1 MLNMQQKKINKKEI
15 WLIISIF
22 LLAFFMRVTLLDLRP
37 LHHDE
42 SVNEYFLSNLINNN
56 NYKYNPDNYHGP
68 FLYYVSLPFT
78 LLKTTEITLRLSEV
92 LFGSALCILPF
103 FIKPFSKKARLLSC
117 VFLIISPSLFYYS
130 RYAIHETF
138 FVFFTLLALVSLI
151 NLTTKNTKKIWI
163 YLFVLSLFLSYA
175 NKETAIIN
183 CFCIFVI
190 LVVMLFSRERRLNI
204 KENLFEKKN
213 GKSYL
218 TKHLFFAIGIGLLV
232 HIALFSSF
240 FTYPKGVIDSVIGP
254 FNWKTRTNEHSKP
267 IYYFAEILLKFELPI
282 LLISLTSIIYYA
294 HQLIKK
300 EKPEYETYISLFGFL
315 LLIIY
320 SLISYKT
327 PWLILSA
334 SCTLCLTAGIFLSK
348 IENKNL
354 LITLI
359 AVCAI
364 YLIYQMII
372 TSFIYPAND
381 EKNPFSYV
389 HTDINLKKNINAII
403 SENDKIEIVGE
414 SADYWPLPFYL
425 KGRISAYNSVE
436 GFLNA
441 LESSENKNLLVRE
454 ADFEK
459 IEETININYTVA
471 RQENLTIRSGSSYI
485 FLELKKS

>member
-1 MLNMQQKKINKKEI
+1 
-15 WLIISIF
+15 
-22 LLAFFMRVTLLDLRP
+22 
-37 LHHDE
+37 
-42 SVNEYFLSNLINNN
+42 
-56 NYKYNPDNYHGP
+56 
-68 FLYYVSLPFT
+68 LYYVSLPCTF
-78 LLKTTEITLRLSEV
+78 LKTTEITLRLSEV

-103 FIKPFSKKARLLSC
+103 FIKPFSKKAKLLSC
-117 VFLIISPSLFYYS
+117 VFLVISPSLFYYS
-130 RYAIHETF
+130 RYAIHEIF

-151 NLTTKNTKKIWI
+151 NLTTKNSKKIWI

-190 LVVMLFSRERRLNI
+190 LAVMLFSKERRLNI

-213 GKSYL
+213 GKFYL
-218 TKHLFFAIGIGLLV
+218 TKHLFIAIGIGLLF

-240 FTYPKGVIDSVIGP
+240 FTYPKGVIDSVLGP
-254 FNWKTRTNEHSKP
+254 FNWRTRTNEHAKP
-267 IYYFAEILLKFELPI
+267 IYYFTEMLLKLELPM
-282 LLISLTSIIYYA
+282 LLISLTSITYYA
-294 HQLIKK
+294 HRLIKK
-300 EKPEYETYISLFGFL
+300 KKPETETYISVFGFL

-327 PWLILSA
+327 PWLILSS
-334 SCTLCLTAGIFLSK
+334 SCVLCVIAATFLSK
-348 IENKNL
+348 ISNKNL
-354 LITLI
+354 LIALSV
-359 AVCAI
+359 VCAI
-364 YLIYQMII
+364 YLIYQII
-372 TSFIYPAND
+372 MTSFIYPATD

-389 HTDINLKKNINAII
+389 HTDINIKKNINAII

-436 GFLNA
+436 SFLNA
-441 LESSENKNLLVRE
+441 VESSKDKNLLIRE
-454 ADFEK
+454 VDFEK
-459 IEETININYTVA
+459 IEETINIHYTVA